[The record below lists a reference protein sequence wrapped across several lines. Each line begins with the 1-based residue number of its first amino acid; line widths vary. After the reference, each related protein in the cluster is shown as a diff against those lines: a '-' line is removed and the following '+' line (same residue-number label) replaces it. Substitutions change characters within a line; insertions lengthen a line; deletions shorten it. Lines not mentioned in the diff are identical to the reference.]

1 MSYHAQTATLVAR
14 TEPAT
19 TKEVT
24 MHRIG
29 FLGVPQATAEV
40 QRMFDEDTAELGY
53 VMNVSRLWAY
63 QPATVTGLFRLLGQ
77 VNSGD
82 RLSLRQRFIL
92 VTACASAF
100 GDSYCALAWGSKLA
114 KASDAQTAARVVE
127 GVDDDLSTSERAM
140 AAWARKVA
148 RDPNGTTAAD
158 VQELR
163 DAGFSDSQIFT
174 ITAFLALRL
183 AFSTVNDA
191 LGLRPDAALRSAAP
205 ATVRDAV
212 TFGRPIEDVA

>member
-1 MSYHAQTATLVAR
+1 M
-14 TEPAT
+14 
-19 TKEVT
+19 
-24 MHRIG
+24 
-29 FLGVPQATAEV
+29 TAEV
-40 QRMFDEDTAELGY
+40 QTMFDEDTAELGY

-63 QPATVTGLFRLLGQ
+63 QPATVAGLFTLLVQ
-77 VNSGD
+77 VNSGE
-82 RLSLRQRFIL
+82 RLSLRQRSIL

-127 GVDDDLSTSERAM
+127 GVDDGLSTSERAM
-140 AAWARKVA
+140 AAWAREVA

-174 ITAFLALRL
+174 ITVFVSLRL
-183 AFSTVNDA
+183 PSSTVNDA
-191 LGLRPDAALRSAAP
+191 LGVRPDAALRSTAP
-205 ATVRDAV
+205 AMVRDAV
-212 TFGRPIEDVA
+212 RFGRPIEDVA

>member
-1 MSYHAQTATLVAR
+1 MR
-14 TEPAT
+14 
-19 TKEVT
+19 K
-24 MHRIG
+24 IG
-29 FLGVPQATAEV
+29 FLDIPETTAEV

-63 QPATVTGLFRLLGQ
+63 QPATVTGLITLLVQ

-82 RLSLRQRFIL
+82 RLSLRQRSIL
-92 VTACASAF
+92 VTACTSAF

-127 GVDDDLSTSERAM
+127 GADDGLSTSERAM
-140 AAWARKVA
+140 ATWARKVA

-163 DAGFSDSQIFT
+163 DAGLSDSQIFT
-174 ITAFLALRL
+174 ITAFMALRL
-183 AFSTVNDA
+183 VFSTVNDA
-191 LGLRPDAALRSAAP
+191 LGLHPDAALGSTASAI
-205 ATVRDAV
+205 VRDAV
-212 TFGRPIEDVA
+212 TFGRAIEDVA